1 MRGFSA
7 KAREVYTNRLSL
19 FEGLRRGND
28 RLVGRA
34 LLVVVRCEWLALLV
48 AVRADVKQPA
58 LVVVGRVDV
67 EQSGPV
73 ERVGPAADGLGSRLR
88 RTV

>member
-1 MRGFSA
+1 MRGFGA
-7 KAREVYTNRLSL
+7 KARDRYANRLSL

-34 LLVVVRCEWLALLV
+34 LVVVRCEWLALV
-48 AVRADVKQPA
+48 VIVRRADVKQPA

-73 ERVGPAADGLGSRLR
+73 ERVGPGADGLGSRLR

>member
-1 MRGFSA
+1 MFSF
-7 KAREVYTNRLSL
+7 YTNRLSL
-19 FEGLRRGND
+19 LEGLRRGND

-34 LLVVVRCEWLALLV
+34 LVVVRCEWLALVV

-73 ERVGPAADGLGSRLR
+73 ERVGPGADGLGSRLR

>member
-1 MRGFSA
+1 
-7 KAREVYTNRLSL
+7 
-19 FEGLRRGND
+19 
-28 RLVGRA
+28 
-34 LLVVVRCEWLALLV
+34 
-48 AVRADVKQPA
+48 VRADVKQPA

-73 ERVGPAADGLGSRLR
+73 ERVGKAVDGLGSHLR